1 MCVVVDVALGVCNL
15 HTTTE
20 RVYDHAL
27 NAIACAAVNVEP
39 HVVVVKGHEMKVM
52 NNECVLSDAI
62 ASSPTQTGRASV
74 HRAARHEQTMRVAPP
89 PVQFGTGHE
98 HIQAGQLVK
107 HLLVL
112 RSGSDD

>member
-1 MCVVVDVALGVCNL
+1 MCVVVDIAFGICNL
-15 HTTTE
+15 HTTTD

-27 NAIACAAVNVEP
+27 NASASAAVNVEP
-39 HVVVVKGHEMKVM
+39 SVNEHEMKVI